1 MITAQVSAFKA
12 ILAII
17 LLVAALVF
25 PKNIWA
31 ASGNVQ
37 ICQPSSSCTIGEFL
51 YDDSY
56 TPITDADCRITSRY
70 PDGSSFLASVAMTS
84 AAQAD
89 GWYSHEFTAPTTL
102 GLYRTEVKC
111 TTSGETL
118 ALDKSFEV
126 QTAASTL
133 DSDDVASA
141 VWGYSGRSLTS
152 FGTLIADIWNNA
164 TRTLTGVGLSSGQLA
179 TQSDVTSTEDDV
191 KTKISDLETKV
202 DKIQTTSTT
211 TTTNVTN
218 VNNVTN
224 QIQNTLEQIINKP
237 TLEQIIDSTTTTIE
251 LQTKINE
258 TKKITSQI
266 NTKLQYI
273 KNKHALKN
281 TDKAKILT
289 ETENVLGSI
298 ASNASSIEDAWGWPE
313 ASALTKGAKSSSTSS
328 SMEKLLALNKKI
340 EKKVKDI
347 ELLAS
352 SFDSKSSQID
362 NILLSWDKKNIEDL
376 KKQINSVSK
385 DVASL
390 NKLPKANTI
399 ILASVGKNSTE
410 RDVKNKALGLKGIIG
425 ANKILLS
432 QKWENPL
439 SNTWLELGSIV
450 FKTLITNPSTRISQ
464 TVPLKYYLPVEVK
477 KENIVLVDDELS
489 VKFDAEQNK
498 YFVSGEFTLAPGAT
512 KTVSVTIDD
521 AVFTISEEQV
531 NSIRKQAEQ
540 LSEPLKSTSYFAQG
554 VTLKS
559 DIDVSLDKIVILQ
572 KSAITPDEK
581 IRAYR
586 EAQIELEAAKDK
598 TDRLKE
604 LAASAG
610 SVGTLFGFVGG
621 TQALAVWGLIIIMA
635 AGFVFIVLY
644 MRALRFNEQG
654 VAGVVSS
661 STLKKDDVLKES
673 APHHTGYKRHI
684 KFAVILISV
693 GILAS
698 FATTLVLVRPANK
711 QTQEKQVT
719 LTKDSTEVLGA
730 TEKEVSLSEKVKILV
745 PDKSFLNILSEPS
758 LDSSV
763 AGILEATSEGFK
775 VSSQNEWVKVKVAID
790 GKDIEGWVNL
800 DFIEKEETAAAVV
813 ESKTEPQEA
822 KQFLVIKDT
831 PTGFL
836 RVRATPSGKEIIK
849 VLPGER
855 FELLKESN
863 GWLQISLEDGT
874 LGWVAKQ
881 YSSII
886 P

>member
-425 ANKILLS
+425 ANKILMA
-432 QKWENPL
+432 QKGENPL

-450 FKTLITNPSTRISQ
+450 FKTLITNPSQKISQ
-464 TVPLKYYLPVEVK
+464 TVPLKYYLPAEVK
-477 KENIVLVDDELS
+477 KENIVSIDEELS
-489 VKFDAEQNK
+489 VNFDPEQNK
-498 YFVSGEFTLAPGAT
+498 YFISGEFTLTPGGT

-521 AVFTISEEQV
+521 AVFTISEEEV
-531 NSIRKQAEQ
+531 NSIRKQAEE
-540 LSEPLKSTSYFAQG
+540 LSEPLKSTAYFAQG

-586 EAQIELEAAKDK
+586 EAQIELKAAKDK

-644 MRALRFNEQG
+644 MRALRFNEAG
-654 VAGVVSS
+654 VAGVVRG
-661 STLKKDDVLKES
+661 STPKRDDVIEES
-673 APHHTGYKRHI
+673 VPHHASGYKRHI
-684 KFAVILISV
+684 KFAVILLSV
-693 GILAS
+693 GVIASTATALILA
-698 FATTLVLVRPANK
+698 RPSTK
-711 QTQEKQVT
+711 QPQERQVAI
-719 LTKDSTEVLGA
+719 TKDSEAVLG
-730 TEKEVSLSEKVKILV
+730 TSEKEIILEKVRIFV
-745 PDKSFLNILSEPS
+745 PEKNTLNILSEPS
-758 LDSSV
+758 LDSAVS
-763 AGILEATSEGFK
+763 GILETTTEGFK
-775 VSSQNEWVKVKVAID
+775 VSSQNEWVKVKVAIE

-800 DFIEKEETAAAVV
+800 DFIEKEEAIQPTSQPKVV
-813 ESKTEPQEA
+813 AQTG
-822 KQFLVIKDT
+822 QFIIIKDT

-836 RVRATPSGKEIIK
+836 RVRETPSGKEITK
-849 VLPGER
+849 VLPGEK
-855 FELLKESN
+855 FELLDESN